1 MSRQELQQENLQLQN
16 QVRELRRKCAII
28 RDLIDDLQKHFEASK
43 RVGALHRYN
52 MLKVMVKK
60 VIHDELIWEGTGV
73 NYLEWSLVLQ
83 WETGGHCGRVCV
95 VREVCEKM

>member
-60 VIHDELIWEGTGV
+60 VIHDELI
-73 NYLEWSLVLQ
+73 
-83 WETGGHCGRVCV
+83 
-95 VREVCEKM
+95 